1 MRYKMKNL
9 IKNRNAIF
17 LWISRTVSKFGDSF
31 ESLALMY
38 LVYDVTGS
46 ALAMSTVMIFS
57 MIPNLLVSP
66 FAGALVDRFNK
77 KTILFISEIVRTIT
91 IFMIPVLSWLGII
104 ELWHINLIA
113 FIVSVAESFY
123 EPCYGV
129 TVALTVDKEDLP
141 VLNSVVTLS
150 NNIARCIGYSLA
162 GFIMFNLGKN
172 ILFIFD
178 SFTFLISAIFALFL
192 KLNDITENKSV
203 DIKQIGMDIV
213 SGCKY
218 LLSEKVLIGF
228 ISVFLLIS
236 LLASPLL
243 NFLPIS
249 LKDVFVLNESWAGLL
264 MTLFSIGTVTG
275 SIIYPIIYKLDVKFG
290 SVVLFSFIFLG
301 GLLLISTFI
310 HTKVVAILIYS
321 TIGIIASVL
330 NMWVSTGI
338 QQKCNISFLGRVS
351 SIVSII
357 ATASTPFACAIYGL
371 IIDKYSAFAI
381 FYITSICF
389 IVSSVFIYIF
399 TKSSEVK
406 IKT

>member
-1 MRYKMKNL
+1 MKNL
-9 IKNRNAIF
+9 MKNRNAIF
-17 LWISRTVSKFGDSF
+17 LWISRTISKFGDSF

-38 LVYDVTGS
+38 LVYDVIGS

-66 FAGALVDRFNK
+66 FAGALVDRFSK

-162 GFIMFNLGKN
+162 GLIMFNLGKN

-192 KLNDITENKSV
+192 RINDITENKSV
-203 DIKQIGMDIV
+203 NVKQIGIDIV

-249 LKDVFVLNESWAGLL
+249 LKEVFVLNESWAGLL

-275 SIIYPIIYKLDVKFG
+275 SIIYPIIYKLNVKFN
-290 SVVLFSFIFLG
+290 SVVLFSFVILG

-357 ATASTPFACAIYGL
+357 ATASTPFACAIFGL

-381 FYITSICF
+381 FYITSIYF
-389 IVSSVFIYIF
+389 IVSSIFIYIF
-399 TKSSEVK
+399 IKPSEVK

>member
-1 MRYKMKNL
+1 MKSL

-162 GFIMFNLGKN
+162 GIIMFNLGKN

-178 SFTFLISAIFALFL
+178 SFTFLLSAIFALFL
-192 KLNDITENKSV
+192 KINDITENKSV
-203 DIKQIGMDIV
+203 NVKQIGKDIV

-310 HTKVVAILIYS
+310 QTKLVAILIYS

>member
-1 MRYKMKNL
+1 MKSL

-17 LWISRTVSKFGDSF
+17 LWISRTISRFGDAF

-77 KTILFISEIVRTIT
+77 KTILFISETVRTIT
-91 IFMIPVLSWLGII
+91 ILMIPVLSWFNII

-162 GFIMFNLGKN
+162 GIIMFNLGKN

-192 KLNDITENKSV
+192 RINDITENISV
-203 DIKQIGMDIV
+203 NVKQIGKDIV

-218 LLSEKVLIGF
+218 LLNEKVLVGF

-236 LLASPLL
+236 LFASPLL

-249 LKDVFVLNESWAGLL
+249 LKEIFVLNESWAGLL
-264 MTLFSIGTVTG
+264 MTLFSIGSIAG
-275 SIIYPIIYKLDVKFG
+275 SVVYPMIYKLGAKFNT
-290 SVVLFSFIFLG
+290 VVLFSFIFLG
-301 GLLLISTFI
+301 GLLLMSVFI
-310 HTKVVAILIYS
+310 HTKAVAILMYIA
-321 TIGIIASVL
+321 IGIIASIL

-338 QQKCNISFLGRVS
+338 QQKCDISFLGRVS

-357 ATASTPFACAIYGL
+357 ATASTPFACAVFGL
-371 IIDKYSAFAI
+371 IIDKHGAAAI
-381 FYITSICF
+381 FYVTSVCF
-389 IVSSVFIYIF
+389 ILSSVFIYIF
-399 TKSSEVK
+399 TKPSEVK
-406 IKT
+406 VKS